1 LYDIIN
7 IWQSVAKFNDIWYN
21 ISMMELIIK
30 SAKSRTVWT
39 IVFIVVTNIVSSLT
53 GVVSPDV
60 LALVNTILGALAVY
74 FRITPSVK
82 F

>member
-1 LYDIIN
+1 MLKLLEK
-7 IWQSVAKFNDIWYN
+7 A
-21 ISMMELIIK
+21 L
-30 SAKSRTVWT
+30 KSRTVWT
-39 IVFIVVTNIVSSLT
+39 LVFMVATNIVSSLT